1 MNELKPVRTREDLFG
16 WLSLEDVEKEVFAA
30 YVGAKQHAL
39 KHDFEAD
46 ARVDYADD
54 PLMPGTVLFKDGTP
68 WHDRSDF
75 LEYMLCGIV
84 WRLEALA
91 ERKGVALDRLNMSDA
106 VQGPPGCPKAVDKLA
121 HPRWNYL
128 AGEVQTIT
136 KAEIDAMP
144 PAQRKAMK
152 QALGKAQVR

>member
-1 MNELKPVRTREDLFG
+1 MNELQPVRTREDLFA
-16 WLSLEDVEKEVFAA
+16 WISLEDVEREVFAA

-46 ARVDYADD
+46 ARADYGDN
-54 PLMPGTVLFKDGTP
+54 PLVAGTILFKDGSP
-68 WHDRSDF
+68 WHDRHHF

-91 ERKGVALDRLNMSDA
+91 ERKGVDLEHLDMSNA
-106 VQGPPGCPKAVDKLA
+106 VVGPTGSLKAADKLA
-121 HPRWNYL
+121 HPYWNYL

-136 KAEIDAMP
+136 KADIEAMP

-152 QALGKAQVR
+152 QALKASQ

>member
-1 MNELKPVRTREDLFG
+1 MNALEPVRTREDCVSWITLQ
-16 WLSLEDVEKEVFAA
+16 EIEREVFGA
-30 YVGAKQHAL
+30 YVGAKMRTL

-54 PLMPGTVLFKDGTP
+54 PLVPGTILFQDGTP
-68 WHDRSDF
+68 WTDRADF

-91 ERKGVALDRLNMSDA
+91 ERKGVDLSRLDMGEA
-106 VQGPPGCPKAVDKLA
+106 VVGPVDCLKAVDKLA
-121 HPRWNYL
+121 HPEWNYL

-136 KAEIDAMP
+136 KAEIEAMP

-152 QALGKAQVR
+152 KALSKAPVR